1 MRVHIRVTVDD
12 GNSYEGE
19 VELVPLSSAG
29 TTAPGRKTKVNVAV
43 TPPSAGRLDF
53 DLPVRAFVNRY
64 AKNLSGPRKYA
75 VLVAR
80 LCGGTVGQT
89 VSPREVERQWRS
101 MTEPMGGDYNAA
113 YASRAKNEGWVDAP
127 DRNSIVL
134 LKHWTN
140 ALNGD

>member
-1 MRVHIRVTVDD
+1 MRVHIVVTAD
-12 GNSYEGE
+12 GGKSYEGD
-19 VELVPLSSAG
+19 VELVTTSSPVAPALGRKVKTAATTSSASE
-29 TTAPGRKTKVNVAV
+29 P
-43 TPPSAGRLDF
+43 DF
-53 DLPVRAFVNRY
+53 ELPVRAFVKRY

-80 LCGGTVGQT
+80 LSGGTLGQA

-134 LKHWTN
+134 LKDWTN
-140 ALNGD
+140 ALNGN

>member
-1 MRVHIRVTVDD
+1 MRVHIALTADD
-12 GNSYEGE
+12 GVSYEAD
-19 VELVPLSSAG
+19 VELVASSV
-29 TTAPGRKTKVNVAV
+29 TPAPSGKVKVKSAA
-43 TPPSAGRLDF
+43 TPPSAGEPDF
-53 DLPVRAFVNRY
+53 ELPVRAFVKRY

-80 LCGGTVGQT
+80 LCDGTVGKT

-140 ALNGD
+140 ALNGN

>member
-1 MRVHIRVTVDD
+1 MRVHIVVTTDD
-12 GNSYEGE
+12 GIPYEGDL
-19 VELVPLSSAG
+19 ELVASSSSVAP
-29 TTAPGRKTKVNVAV
+29 APGGNVSVKATV
-43 TPPSAGRLDF
+43 TPPVAGEPDF
-53 DLPVRAFVNRY
+53 ELPVRAFVKRH

-101 MTEPMGGDYNAA
+101 MTEPMGGDYNPA

-140 ALNGD
+140 ALNGS